1 MEPVPADQYLVL
13 GLSGQAECG
22 LEHKSKIKE
31 MVGGMESGLVRLR
44 MKDTL
49 IAQLSA
55 ISRN

>member
-31 MVGGMESGLVRLR
+31 MAGGMESGLVRLR

-55 ISRN
+55 I